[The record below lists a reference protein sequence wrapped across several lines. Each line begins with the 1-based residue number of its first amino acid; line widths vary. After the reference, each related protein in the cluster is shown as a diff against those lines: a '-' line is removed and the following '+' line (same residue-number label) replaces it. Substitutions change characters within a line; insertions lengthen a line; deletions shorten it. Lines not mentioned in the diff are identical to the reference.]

1 MSIQI
6 NENSIIFLNHHITT
20 DDMINEMY
28 YICNNSHYN
37 NPNIADSIYLSGLNK
52 DDIDKLNNFRE
63 HNLFTA
69 ATIAHNTK
77 PLFNNNNVKYQSYN
91 NKIYSISVKSN
102 LDDYYNNIN
111 SINDFMIYINIFY
124 KVLKFKIKQERITKN
139 IYNDLKL
146 TNKKLYDIEHKYYDL
161 KQLLRSQEKHIN
173 KLCNYIDYIYN
184 NNDIK
189 NNDIKNNDIK
199 NNDDNWFY
207 KDINNKIIIIQ
218 NRQYNIIKFIIILS
232 IINICLNI
240 FICLK

>member
-1 MSIQI
+1 MSIQFHD
-6 NENSIIFLNHHITT
+6 NSIIFFNHRITI

-28 YICNNSHYN
+28 YICNNAHYN

-52 DDIDKLNNFRE
+52 DDKDKLNNFRE

-69 ATIAHNTK
+69 ATIAHKKK
-77 PLFNNNNVKYQSYN
+77 PLFNNNNNVRYQSYN
-91 NKIYSISVKSN
+91 NKIYCISVKSI

-111 SINDFMIYINIFY
+111 CINDFMIYINIFY

-161 KQLLRSQEKHIN
+161 KQLLRSQEKQIN
-173 KLCNYIDYIYN
+173 KLCNCIDYIYN

-189 NNDIKNNDIK
+189 NND
-199 NNDDNWFY
+199 DNSFY
-207 KDINNKIIIIQ
+207 KDINNKITIIQ
-218 NRQYNIIKFIIILS
+218 NRQCNIIKSIIILS
-232 IINICLNI
+232 FINICFNI

>member
-1 MSIQI
+1 MPVKV
-6 NENSIIFLNHHITT
+6 NDNSIIFLNHRITI

-28 YICNNSHYN
+28 YICNNAHYN

-69 ATIAHNTK
+69 ATIAHKKK
-77 PLFNNNNVKYQSYN
+77 PLFNNNNNVRYQSYN
-91 NKIYSISVKSN
+91 NKIYCISVKSI

-111 SINDFMIYINIFY
+111 CINDFIIYINIFY

-139 IYNDLKL
+139 ISNDLHL
-146 TNKKLYDIEHKYYDL
+146 TNRKLNEIEHKYYDL
-161 KQLLRSQEKHIN
+161 KQILRLHEKHIN
-173 KLCNYIDYIYN
+173 KLCNCIDYIYN

-189 NNDIKNNDIK
+189 YNDNNSIYNDL
-199 NNDDNWFY
+199 
-207 KDINNKIIIIQ
+207 NNKITIIQ
-218 NRQYNIIKFIIILS
+218 NRQNNIIKFIIILS
-232 IINICLNI
+232 FINICFNI

>member
-6 NENSIIFLNHHITT
+6 NDNYIIFLNHRITT

-52 DDIDKLNNFRE
+52 DLKDKLNNFRE

-69 ATIAHNTK
+69 ATIAHKTK
-77 PLFNNNNVKYQSYN
+77 PLFNNNVKYQSYN
-91 NKIYSISVKSN
+91 NKIYCISAKSS
-102 LDDYYNNIN
+102 LDDYNNIN

-146 TNKKLYDIEHKYYDL
+146 TNKKLCDIEHKYYDL
-161 KQLLRSQEKHIN
+161 KQLLRSQEKQIN
-173 KLCNYIDYIYN
+173 KLCNYIDYLYN
-184 NNDIK
+184 SFDIK
-189 NNDIKNNDIK
+189 NNYNNDI
-199 NNDDNWFY
+199 NN
-207 KDINNKIIIIQ
+207 IITLIQ
-218 NRQYNIIKFIIILS
+218 NRQNNIIKFIIILS
-232 IINICLNI
+232 IINITFNI